1 MTQNSVKIAVTGGMG
16 SGKSAV
22 CGFLRAE
29 GYPVFSCDEIY
40 AELCANPQFL
50 QKIGANFGDVL
61 TSDGALDKKKLANKV
76 FGDKN
81 LLKKLEEITHPAIMQ
96 QLFKRATLRGL
107 NFCEVPL
114 LFEKGFQKYF
124 DAVIV
129 VLRDKNDRIAA
140 AVKRDGSDEK
150 SVVLRMQNQIDY
162 DNYDFTKYYVINNA
176 GNLDNLKEKT
186 KEILCLIN
194 KSL

>member
-1 MTQNSVKIAVTGGMG
+1 MCS
-16 SGKSAV
+16 
-22 CGFLRAE
+22 
-29 GYPVFSCDEIY
+29 
-40 AELCANPQFL
+40 
-50 QKIGANFGDVL
+50 
-61 TSDGALDKKKLANKV
+61 SDL
-76 FGDKN
+76 
-81 LLKKLEEITHPAIMQ
+81 
-96 QLFKRATLRGL
+96 
-107 NFCEVPL
+107 
-114 LFEKGFQKYF
+114 
-124 DAVIV
+124 VIV
-129 VLRDKNDRIAA
+129 VLRDKNERIAA